1 MQNLIQFLLRSSNFL
16 IFLILEVVAFILIC
30 SSHEYQHSAVWST
43 TNKMVAAIENTNRN
57 IKDYFQLRE
66 DNELLAEENAR
77 LKTELMLLANQAE
90 YQIERDSQYIYT
102 HLDWNYIPA
111 KVIGSSVYKQHNY
124 LTINKG
130 TRDGIQEDMGV
141 ICNNGVVGIVSTV
154 GEKYAI
160 VVPIIHQ
167 KISLSC
173 RLKNNGQIIGT
184 HWDGKDYRM
193 VSLTEIP
200 RHVSV
205 YRGDTVV
212 SSGLTPIFPEGI
224 MVGIVDHTLLNEG
237 DNYHKTL
244 MQLSTNYKT
253 IKYVQVLQ
261 NANADIKQD

>member
-1 MQNLIQFLLRSSNFL
+1 
-16 IFLILEVVAFILIC
+16 LEVVAFILIC
-30 SSHEYQHSAVWST
+30 NSHEYQQSAVWSSA
-43 TNKMVAAIENTNRN
+43 NKIIASIENTTTQ
-57 IKDYFQLRE
+57 IKDYFQLSE
-66 DNELLAEENAR
+66 DNAHLAAENAR
-77 LKTELMLLANQAE
+77 LKNELMLLNNLVE
-90 YQIERDSQYIYT
+90 HQIERDSQYIYT

-253 IKYVQVLQ
+253 LKYVQVLH
-261 NANADIKQD
+261 NANADIKLDQE